1 MFSQI
6 IKLLKSFFLIRDAN
20 KIKRY
25 IAETILEE
33 LNNMTTKG
41 HFDIN
46 KVPKL
51 KTICDWIITYTTA
64 LKK

>member
-41 HFDIN
+41 HFNIN
-46 KVPKL
+46 KVLKL
-51 KTICDWIITYTTA
+51 KTIRDWIITYATA